1 MTFGECQFEMRPKF
15 QIPRSFGLSITV
27 SYIFCALGQE
37 QFPEAWVASRAK
49 NVVPNKKNMIYFQAL
64 GHHWVVDVPKEELHS
79 LMLYIN

>member
-1 MTFGECQFEMRPKF
+1 MSIWKWGQNFKF
-15 QIPRSFGLSITV
+15 RDVLVVSITI